1 MHLLRTP
8 IYFFKKT
15 KQKVVL
21 GSSTAAVGISEKKVM
36 PYAPRILGHAPGT
49 TTVVVLHT
57 F

>member
-49 TTVVVLHT
+49 TTLVLHT